1 MARPQDLCEF
11 VGAMSWKSR
20 QITSQKAVPL
30 CLEFILKIVEAA
42 AGLDGGDVMVTWVR
56 PLPLSGLG
64 LGAERR
70 GTGCNPGGK
79 YRRCCH
85 GHLHR
90 GHRIKA
96 GVCLLCA
103 RCYSILS
110 LSLSLNRPNIHEE
123 DILFILIS

>member
-64 LGAERR
+64 LGAERDR
-70 GTGCNPGGK
+70 GQAAIQVENIGAVVMVIFTVVTASRLVSAFCVPG
-79 YRRCCH
+79 
-85 GHLHR
+85 
-90 GHRIKA
+90 A
-96 GVCLLCA
+96 
-103 RCYSILS
+103 ILFS
-110 LSLSLNRPNIHEE
+110 LSLSESSQHP
-123 DILFILIS
+123 